1 MMPAETLVLGLADAS
16 RHALS
21 PHRSNRS
28 ERGRTFLGEL
38 RRRVDLAVRSAAEPW
53 MPRVSANYPY

>member
-16 RHALS
+16 RHTLS

-28 ERGRTFLGEL
+28 KRGSTLLGEL